1 MGAKKTIVVDF
12 GKVLVDYDYDR
23 FVSSIVS
30 DPKERAGLV
39 AVVSSQEFMD
49 LHDLGEMSFIEVI
62 RKAQN
67 EHPQWKDYFQEY
79 YDRQLDII
87 TGEVPGMR
95 EALAGLKAQGYKIY
109 GLSNWSDVV
118 YDVIKMY
125 PEIFS
130 LLDDMVISSAVKLI
144 KPDPAIYLH
153 LCSKFGLNPADCVF
167 IDDKAPNIEGARKA
181 GMNAILFKN
190 AEQFLTDLQQY
201 LD

>member
-167 IDDKAPNIEGARKA
+167 IDDKTPNIEGARKA

>member
-95 EALAGLKAQGYKIY
+95 EALGGLKAQGYKIY

>member
-49 LHDLGEMSFIEVI
+49 LHDLGEMSFIDVI
-62 RKAQN
+62 RKAQR
-67 EHPQWKDYFQEY
+67 EHPQWKEYLQEY

-95 EALAGLKAQGYKIY
+95 EALSGLKAQGYKIY

-118 YDVIKMY
+118 YDVIKKY